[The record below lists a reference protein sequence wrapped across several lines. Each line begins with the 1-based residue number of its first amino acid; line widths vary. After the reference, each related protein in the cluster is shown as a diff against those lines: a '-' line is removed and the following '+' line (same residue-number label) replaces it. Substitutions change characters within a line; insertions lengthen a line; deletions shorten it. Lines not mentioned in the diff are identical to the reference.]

1 MKKATEIR
9 MDMEDFTYGLEKWID
24 QALDNDNVSDTMYD
38 FVRKMYEE
46 SKQELHD
53 LSVDI
58 IAGQYDEEEQVSGP
72 YLEAMNILPEK
83 EEVYGS
89 IYYINHRND
98 EESIWH
104 LSYSIKKG
112 QKNIIQN
119 CHYYSVFHPETM
131 TEEQIHDKLIDM
143 LHRIEESE
151 REDIDPSDSFATI
164 IRFVDPDDDQDPEPE
179 DEIIPVTEGQYLKT
193 SMNPDR
199 TAFVQMIRFDDHYA
213 LDLFGDAVEER
224 SFIRFE
230 SDQVKALISTYRRL
244 VSEYDMTEDDTFNKT
259 EFDRLCKDA
268 DTFEVYEG
276 YMDDLRKKVA
286 SIRKK
291 AEKYGCD
298 FTYEEVGET
307 MKEVYTGEDNPITG
321 EPINVMCK
329 FIKVYAKGTAKI
341 NDWEFVASVEH
352 TSAGNIFSKAMTDL
366 QIPARYRTAPCT
378 CEHCMT
384 NRIRKDTFIIHN
396 TKTNEFK
403 QIGKSC
409 LKDYTNG
416 MSASGAVWFASIK
429 DIFKKEEDRP
439 VSVGGFGMKYFDTVT
454 VLDFCAEV
462 IRKFGYTKGSETQM
476 STKGQMLECWDFLH
490 GNTRFWNPS
499 DRDRVRD
506 NLIRIK
512 FDPKSEEAH
521 QMTLDALEWIR
532 NQEATNDYLW
542 NLKTVCSLECVNSG
556 RFGLLLSLFPTYNR
570 DLEKQDQLKKERV
583 SVHLGLIGDRITV
596 KVESIRCLA
605 SWETQFGCNSLY
617 KIVDVDGNVLT
628 WKTSVYIDPDRLP
641 DMITGTVKDHSEYK
655 GVQQTVLTRCKMVF
669 PAGD

>member
-1 MKKATEIR
+1 
-9 MDMEDFTYGLEKWID
+9 
-24 QALDNDNVSDTMYD
+24 
-38 FVRKMYEE
+38 
-46 SKQELHD
+46 
-53 LSVDI
+53 
-58 IAGQYDEEEQVSGP
+58 
-72 YLEAMNILPEK
+72 
-83 EEVYGS
+83 
-89 IYYINHRND
+89 
-98 EESIWH
+98 
-104 LSYSIKKG
+104 
-112 QKNIIQN
+112 
-119 CHYYSVFHPETM
+119 
-131 TEEQIHDKLIDM
+131 
-143 LHRIEESE
+143 
-151 REDIDPSDSFATI
+151 
-164 IRFVDPDDDQDPEPE
+164 
-179 DEIIPVTEGQYLKT
+179 
-193 SMNPDR
+193 
-199 TAFVQMIRFDDHYA
+199 
-213 LDLFGDAVEER
+213 
-224 SFIRFE
+224 
-230 SDQVKALISTYRRL
+230 
-244 VSEYDMTEDDTFNKT
+244 
-259 EFDRLCKDA
+259 
-268 DTFEVYEG
+268 
-276 YMDDLRKKVA
+276 
-286 SIRKK
+286 
-291 AEKYGCD
+291 
-298 FTYEEVGET
+298 

-329 FIKVYAKGTAKI
+329 FIKVYAKGTARI

-439 VSVGGFGMKYFDTVT
+439 VSFGGFGMKYFDTVT

-476 STKGQMLECWDFLH
+476 STKGQMMECWDFLH

-521 QMTLDALEWIR
+521 QMTSDALEWIR

-542 NLKTVCSLECVNSG
+542 NLKTVCSLECVTSA

-583 SVHLGLIGDRITV
+583 SKPLGLIGDRITV
-596 KVESIRCLA
+596 KVEGVRCLA
-605 SWETQFGCNSLY
+605 TWDTQFGSASLY
-617 KIVDVDGNVLT
+617 KIIDVDGNILT

-641 DMITGTVKDHSEYK
+641 ETITGTVKDHDEYK
-655 GVQQTVLTRCKMVF
+655 GVQQTVLTRCKMKF
-669 PAGD
+669 

>member
-9 MDMEDFTYGLEKWID
+9 MDMENFVYGLEKWID
-24 QALDNDNVSDTMYD
+24 QALDNDNVSDTTYD

-72 YLEAMNILPEK
+72 YLEAMNVLPEK

-112 QKNIIQN
+112 QKTIIQN
-119 CHYYSVFHPETM
+119 CHYYSVFNPETM
-131 TEEQIHDKLIDM
+131 TAKQIHDKLIDM
-143 LHRIEESE
+143 LHDIEESE
-151 REDIDPSDSFATI
+151 REDIDPDDSFDTI
-164 IRFVDPDDDQDPEPE
+164 IRFVDPDDDQDPTPAPEPE
-179 DEIIPVTEGQYLKT
+179 NTTPKFVKNTSDKDFNQYLHIL
-193 SMNPDR
+193 N
-199 TAFVQMIRFDDHYA
+199 FGDHYA
-213 LDLFGDAVEER
+213 LQLCGTHE
-224 SFIRFE
+224 SFEIFKPE
-230 SDQVKALISTYRRL
+230 QVKEMISLYRTYCTM
-244 VSEYDMTEDDTFNKT
+244 YDLTEDDTFDKT
-259 EFDRLCKDA
+259 EFDSLCKEA
-268 DTFEVYEG
+268 DTFDVYEG
-276 YMDDLRKKVA
+276 YMDDLRKKVT

-298 FTYEEVGET
+298 FIYEEVGET

-329 FIKVYAKGTAKI
+329 FIKVYAKGTARI

-378 CEHCMT
+378 CEHCNT

-409 LKDYTNG
+409 LRDYSNG
-416 MSASGAVWFASIK
+416 MSASGAVFFASLK
-429 DIFKKEEDRP
+429 EIFKKEEDRP
-439 VSVGGFGMKYFDTVT
+439 ISFGGFGMKYFDTVT

-542 NLKTVCSLECVNSG
+542 NLKTVCNLECVNSG

-583 SVHLGLIGDRITV
+583 SKHLGLIGDRITV
-596 KVESIRCLA
+596 KVESVRCLA
-605 SWETQFGCNSLY
+605 SWETQFGSASLY

-641 DMITGTVKDHSEYK
+641 ETITGTVKDHDEYK
-655 GVQQTVLTRCKMVF
+655 GVQQTVLTRCKMKF
-669 PAGD
+669 